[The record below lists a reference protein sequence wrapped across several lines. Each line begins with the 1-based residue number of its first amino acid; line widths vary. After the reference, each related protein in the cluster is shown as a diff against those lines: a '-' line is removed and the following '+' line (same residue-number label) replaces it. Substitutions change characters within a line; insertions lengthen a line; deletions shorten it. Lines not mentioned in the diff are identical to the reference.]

1 MRPFQW
7 VKNIILFLPMFFA
20 QEIGDTDRLWNVAIL
35 FAGFCLLTSGVY
47 IFNDL
52 MDAGEDRLHPVKR
65 FRPIASRK
73 VSPMAALV
81 FMFLLYA
88 TSALCFSF
96 MYTSN
101 NQIWLLSGGYILL
114 NLAYTLYLKQV
125 QIIDA
130 MIVACGF
137 IIRLEAGAA
146 AGEIELSHWLII
158 MTFILSLFLAF
169 AKRRDDL
176 LNFMETGQI
185 SRKNIT
191 GYYKLG
197 NSDLQAISAS
207 LRYFSLGEVNI
218 WENIG
223 DVPYGLNPYE
233 MAFDVAYSRKL
244 SESYSMAVTLRYIRS
259 DMGTD
264 QNDESNAGNAFSA
277 DISGY
282 LEKYVLMGNAEALWS
297 FGFNLSNI
305 GSKISYDGGN
315 TNQYLPAK
323 LTLGTGLLYP
333 IDDYNQIGV
342 YLDLNK
348 YMVPYAPQKEEG
360 ETDADYQ
367 TRVDDYKSWSSL
379 SGMLK
384 SFTDSP
390 NGLLKEIMVS
400 VGAEYSYNQ
409 QFFVRGGYFYENAN
423 VGNRKY
429 FSVGAG
435 FRMSVFQLD
444 AAYLVSTV
452 PQNPL
457 DQTLRFSLSFD
468 MDGIKNLF
476 R

>member
-1 MRPFQW
+1 MISKFRISAF
-7 VKNIILFLPMFFA
+7 VIILNLFVLVTTAWGQDSYSLLEMAVPSLNIAPDARGGGMGDMGVSTLPDVNS
-20 QEIGDTDRLWNVAIL
+20 QYWNPAKYA
-35 FAGFCLLTSGVY
+35 FMGSKAGVSLSYTPWLRKLV
-47 IFNDL
+47 ND
-52 MDAGEDRLHPVKR
+52 V
-65 FRPIASRK
+65 
-73 VSPMAALV
+73 ALV
-81 FMFLLYA
+81 DM
-88 TSALCFSF
+88 S
-96 MYTSN
+96 
-101 NQIWLLSGGYILL
+101 
-114 NLAYTLYLKQV
+114 
-125 QIIDA
+125 
-130 MIVACGF
+130 
-137 IIRLEAGAA
+137 
-146 AGEIELSHWLII
+146 
-158 MTFILSLFLAF
+158 
-169 AKRRDDL
+169 
-176 LNFMETGQI
+176 
-185 SRKNIT
+185 

-197 NSDLQAISAS
+197 DNDLQAVGAS

-223 DVPYGLNPYE
+223 DVPYGVNPYE
-233 MAFDVAYSRKL
+233 MALDVSYSRKL

-264 QNDESNAGNAFSA
+264 ASEEKSAGNAFSA

-282 LEKYVLMGNAEALWS
+282 LEKYVMMGSAEALWS
-297 FGFNLSNI
+297 LGFNLSNM

-315 TNQYLPAK
+315 TNHYLPAK
-323 LTLGTGLLYP
+323 LALGTGLLYP

-342 YLDLNK
+342 YLDLSK
-348 YMVPYAPQKEEG
+348 YMVPYAPQKKEG
-360 ETDADYQ
+360 ESDADF
-367 TRVDDYKSWSSL
+367 TARRDDYKSWSSIT
-379 SGMLK
+379 GMFK
-384 SFTDSP
+384 SFSDSP
-390 NGLLKEIMVS
+390 NGLMKEVMVS

-429 FSVGAG
+429 FSFGAG